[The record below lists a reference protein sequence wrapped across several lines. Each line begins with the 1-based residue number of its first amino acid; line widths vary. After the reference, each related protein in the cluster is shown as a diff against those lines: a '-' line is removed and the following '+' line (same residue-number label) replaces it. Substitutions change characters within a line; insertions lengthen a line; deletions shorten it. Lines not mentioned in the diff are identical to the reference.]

1 MNEDETNDETERHTY
16 EHGKKAPVDLTAPLQ
31 VKIILGKTSFMK
43 FLIVRTL
50 HVYLNE
56 ITCPL
61 HYQTDVKFPGKVH
74 SIYDVFLT

>member
-1 MNEDETNDETERHTY
+1 MTKGGTPPYVRDR
-16 EHGKKAPVDLTAPLQ
+16 KKAPIDLTAPLQ

-43 FLIVRTL
+43 SLIVRTL